1 LRIVPLDPALHDRG
15 TFTCGNTRA
24 DAFLK
29 TTAAQAARYLK
40 SATFVLLRTDAEQT
54 IVGFYTLAQHGY
66 RDGELDDET
75 ARVLKVQGLEQIP
88 MILLGQL
95 GVASDFQGRGFGGFL
110 LKDAL
115 TRSVSIAQEI
125 GAVAVVTDPHDDP
138 ARDFY
143 AKYGFGILHEGPF
156 RRMMLPM
163 RTLARALAGK
173 HRHDRDVREV
183 TPLRPEKH
191 PL

>member
-1 LRIVPLDPALHDRG
+1 MRLRIVPLDPILHDRG
-15 TFTCGNTRA
+15 AFTCGNARVDT
-24 DAFLK
+24 FLK

-40 SATFVLLRTDAEQT
+40 SATFVLLRTDAEQN

-66 RDGELDDET
+66 RDGELNDVT
-75 ARVLKVQGLEQIP
+75 ARVLKVQGLGQIP

-95 GVASDFQGRGFGGFL
+95 GVATNFQHRGLGGFL

-115 TRSVSIAQEI
+115 TRSVSIAQEV
-125 GAVAVVTDPHDDP
+125 GAVAILTDPYDDS

-143 AKYGFGILHEGPF
+143 AKYGFEILHEQPF

-163 RTLARALAGK
+163 RTLARAMAATAPAIIQRGTK
-173 HRHDRDVREV
+173 
-183 TPLRPEKH
+183 K
-191 PL
+191 